1 MSAGTDS
8 RERPPRG
15 ESSPASGSPAG
26 AGAGVVGGHE
36 APRWC
41 ARLGFSRDFWTG
53 RARVVCDPEVEASLR
68 DTRRLPGAAAELLAE
83 LVPERANTVWLLAQR
98 PDDLAGPRRRG
109 VHALEEFDG
118 LLAQAPWEVAIVE
131 LGQFLVDA
139 GSLSRFAARARG
151 RLENRLDTR
160 AFRLLSAAAE
170 GALGGRTV
178 IVSVPAQSRGGLAL
192 AEFQELLEQHF
203 PRSRVYALAPVPVAV
218 VVDCGEVVRE
228 DEDEGDAGEDDD
240 DRPPPLGFD
249 NRLGED
255 LRYDTYLA
263 LVNAPAEP
271 EGVTL
276 VELPA
281 AALLAPRVVEAP
293 RAAEVTRPGS
303 GPHEAARAQ
312 EARSSRTEAELENLK
327 IQLAQARRQVELAA
341 IARQS
346 LVEQLDAAQARVDN
360 LEDQVAE
367 QQRRQSASEV
377 GERPLR
383 SGPAPAVVPTME
395 AAAVD
400 ARPDAT
406 QATLLALR
414 WELEQARDELRKALG
429 RPVDALERELAE
441 LRARLG
447 VSTPVD

>member
-1 MSAGTDS
+1 
-8 RERPPRG
+8 
-15 ESSPASGSPAG
+15 
-26 AGAGVVGGHE
+26 
-36 APRWC
+36 
-41 ARLGFSRDFWTG
+41 
-53 RARVVCDPEVEASLR
+53 
-68 DTRRLPGAAAELLAE
+68 
-83 LVPERANTVWLLAQR
+83 
-98 PDDLAGPRRRG
+98 

-203 PRSRVYALAPVPVAV
+203 PRSRVYALAPVAVAV

-281 AALLAPRVVEAP
+281 AALLAPRW
-293 RAAEVTRPGS
+293 
-303 GPHEAARAQ
+303 
-312 EARSSRTEAELENLK
+312 SR
-327 IQLAQARRQVELAA
+327 RR
-341 IARQS
+341 
-346 LVEQLDAAQARVDN
+346 
-360 LEDQVAE
+360 
-367 QQRRQSASEV
+367 
-377 GERPLR
+377 
-383 SGPAPAVVPTME
+383 
-395 AAAVD
+395 
-400 ARPDAT
+400 
-406 QATLLALR
+406 
-414 WELEQARDELRKALG
+414 G
-429 RPVDALERELAE
+429 RPR
-441 LRARLG
+441 
-447 VSTPVD
+447 